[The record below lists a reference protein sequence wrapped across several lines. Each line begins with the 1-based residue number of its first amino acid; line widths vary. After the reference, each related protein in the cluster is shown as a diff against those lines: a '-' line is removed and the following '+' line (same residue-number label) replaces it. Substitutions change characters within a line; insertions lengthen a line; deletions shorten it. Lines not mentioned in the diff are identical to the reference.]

1 MAKADPSIE
10 FEISLDANKAEL
22 SGKKAADSLGRLEKA
37 LTSGQ
42 AKYNALGRA
51 MKDIQKAENVDVGL
65 LAKLAKQQH
74 DVGENLAQMRT
85 RWVGLK
91 DKVSETSPKV
101 EASSKLLASY
111 GKIAG
116 ITAVAVAALAA
127 GFLYLGAKIAGSA
140 IDLAKYVISVQD
152 ARRAELLHFEALSRV
167 RSVWGLVFEKGQ
179 NVQQQIDRV
188 SASSSVSRDQIA
200 GYAESLQKAGVRGQ
214 NFADTLEA
222 MSLAA
227 TTGSESQVEAI
238 AALARTTV
246 YFGGSTKQ
254 VLNDAKARWKDI
266 SDRAAMGFG
275 VQLLKLRE
283 SAGSLFR
290 SVNIEPFL
298 KAMKRLTELLSLQ
311 SQTGQALQQVFGD
324 LFTAIFGQSGQ
335 AADKIEV
342 WVKKSVIWL
351 QELTLEILGLIKQAG
366 GIGPAFHQILGKI
379 SGAIGDLF
387 INKIAPAIG
396 RMVASAIKAAIFGTA
411 DVSAQVKVQAAK
423 PREERSGLWNL
434 ISSTN
439 VGGGSSAA
447 VAAAMPQ
454 GFRLGE
460 NLMKGAAQGVKSA
473 TPEAVAAIG
482 ESADAMKAKFG
493 QSFDMHSPSR
503 FMARQAINIPL
514 GAAMGVRQGTP
525 VFRESAVQMFRA
537 FPPQPAILP
546 PSPDDIGR
554 VTSQIT
560 NNRHGGQVTI
570 QSLTVQAPGPDA
582 RQMAESVREALAREL
597 EGMGIEMGA
606 AYG

>member
-10 FEISLDANKAEL
+10 FEISLDANKAEQ

-37 LTSGQ
+37 LTAGQ

-74 DVGENLAQMRT
+74 DVGNQLAQMRT
-85 RWVGLK
+85 RWVDLK
-91 DKVSETSPKV
+91 DKVAATGPKV
-101 EASSKLLASY
+101 EMNSKLLAGY
-111 GKIAG
+111 GKVAA

-188 SASSSVSRDQIA
+188 SASSSVSRAQIA

-227 TTGSESQVEAI
+227 TTGSEAQVEAI

-351 QELTLEILGLIKQAG
+351 QELTLEILGLIRQAG
-366 GIGPAFHQILGKI
+366 GIGPAFHQILGRI

-396 RMVASAIKAAIFGTA
+396 RVVAAAIKAAIFGTT

-423 PREERSGLWNL
+423 PREERSWWSFL
-434 ISSTN
+434 SSTN

-460 NLMKGAAQGVKSA
+460 NLMKGAAHGVKAA

-514 GAAMGVRQGTP
+514 GAAVGVRQGIP
-525 VFRESAVQMFRA
+525 AFRAAATDMYQA

-570 QSLTVQAPGPDA
+570 QQLTVQAPGPDA

-606 AYG
+606 GYG